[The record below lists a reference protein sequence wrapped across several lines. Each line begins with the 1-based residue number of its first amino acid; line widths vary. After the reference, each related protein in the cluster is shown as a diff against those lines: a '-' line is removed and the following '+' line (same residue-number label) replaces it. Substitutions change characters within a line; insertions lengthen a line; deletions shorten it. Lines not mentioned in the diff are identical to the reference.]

1 MLLTSCLP
9 DAYNLFA
16 KTEYIIPNKLISIII
31 ILPILNEI
39 VIR

>member
-1 MLLTSCLP
+1 MLLTSCSP

-16 KTEYIIPNKLISIII
+16 KTEYIIPNKLISKTI